1 MTREKLIEIIAQTE
15 DNDNWSE
22 YLADRIRAAYA
33 KESQIAEPTVKR
45 DKYKAAKGTLEGYC
59 YGELI
64 TTVETMTKGMTVIDE
79 HCILSKFSQWL
90 YMRVNNLS
98 DEISED

>member
-33 KESQIAEPTVKR
+33 KESQIAEPTVAPASLIKEV
-45 DKYKAAKGTLEGYC
+45 KAKGE
-59 YGELI
+59 
-64 TTVETMTKGMTVIDE
+64 
-79 HCILSKFSQWL
+79 
-90 YMRVNNLS
+90 
-98 DEISED
+98 